1 ILEPADFEFLA
12 IERASLNRT
21 AVVVRHELVLLVE
34 ATDSTFVWKCIG
46 AWLVAGGDEIGR
58 ATVEW
63 DTEHGARKA
72 RALND
77 RFKITGQNTLGLAQA
92 CHAHGLKILFEEG
105 ASGRGILRP
114 QANCFAANVR

>member
-1 ILEPADFEFLA
+1 MRSGVPSSRITRAEPS
-12 IERASLNRT
+12 IWIASTSSGSLSQQISSFWPSS
-21 AVVVRHELVLLVE
+21 APASIAHELVLLVE
-34 ATDSTFVWKCIG
+34 GTVSTFVWKCIG

-92 CHAHGLKILFEEG
+92 CHA
-105 ASGRGILRP
+105 
-114 QANCFAANVR
+114 